1 MKRIIAAT
9 LVVALIAPAL
19 PAFAADTTAESTET
33 AYAARQSVRPAI
45 SLRESAKEAVGAS
58 VDATRAVA
66 ASTYGPRSLPRQPND
81 GVRNQMGGGGGGH
94 AGMIIGLVTAAVGIA
109 ATVYM
114 VKYMKKTT
122 DAAKAAGQ

>member
-1 MKRIIAAT
+1 MKRLIAAT

-33 AYAARQSVRPAI
+33 AYAARQGTRPTI
-45 SLRESAKEAVGAS
+45 SLRDSAKQAAATESAP
-58 VDATRAVA
+58 A
-66 ASTYGPRSLPRQPND
+66 ASYGPRSLPRQGND

-94 AGMIIGLVTAAVGIA
+94 AGMIIGLVSAAVGIG

-114 VKYMKKTT
+114 MKYMKKQN
-122 DAAKAAGQ
+122 DAATKTSGQ